1 MPRITKERL
10 ALARTFLQ
18 QYDKLERKAC
28 SRVEWLMLK
37 FSCSRLAAARL
48 AHAVD
53 QDTTTENIGRTP
65 VQRRPQ

>member
-1 MPRITKERL
+1 MATITKERL
-10 ALARTFLQ
+10 ALARDFLRQ
-18 QYDKLERKAC
+18 FDTLTNPATD
-28 SRVEWLMLK
+28 RVGWLMLK
-37 FSCSRLAAARL
+37 FSCSRLVAARL